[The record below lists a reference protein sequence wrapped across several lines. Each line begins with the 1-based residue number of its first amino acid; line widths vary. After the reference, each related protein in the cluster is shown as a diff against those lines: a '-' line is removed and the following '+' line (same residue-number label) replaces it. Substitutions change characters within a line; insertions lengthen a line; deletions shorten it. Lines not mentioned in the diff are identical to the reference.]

1 MRETVAER
9 LSAQSLSVVSENK
22 NYLSFGKL
30 AEISS
35 SRDCSL
41 PGRLPTSYAALR

>member
-9 LSAQSLSVVSENK
+9 CLHSLSLSYPKTK

-41 PGRLPTSYAALR
+41 PARLPTSYAALR